1 MTKETFKG
9 VCSVLSTLPSNV
21 KWDEGIAA
29 IYMTIMRNWDDRV
42 VGEIMRHVLLKC
54 EFRPT
59 IAELRNI
66 GLRIFA
72 DMPTVQQLQQVV
84 TSLCYQY
91 QAEQRIA
98 KADLIHPSINCII
111 KMAGGWRRVGM
122 MDSESSRS
130 VIKECYAEYITAD
143 SNDEFLINPPDSKS
157 HELSAGD
164 AITKAITE

>member
-9 VCSVLSTLPSNV
+9 VCSVLSSLPSNV

-84 TSLCYQY
+84 QILQIFLRIVLLIQMEYLVLHKSLKSYQMAHK
-91 QAEQRIA
+91 QGFLDNHLQ
-98 KADLIHPSINCII
+98 KII
-111 KMAGGWRRVGM
+111 
-122 MDSESSRS
+122 
-130 VIKECYAEYITAD
+130 
-143 SNDEFLINPPDSKS
+143 
-157 HELSAGD
+157 
-164 AITKAITE
+164 